1 MCSLREM
8 LYSAAKKIA
17 QSSGGVFGTSVQMQ
31 AAYLEE
37 VGEATDLLDRS
48 YKQYKCQRWLKKRS
62 TNIITDLVSIPLILY
77 YLFKKSEKVINKAD
91 SNVFLSFGIP
101 DSIIPDAAK
110 KEHGEILTVEHV
122 GESIEREDRKII
134 YNLIKQY
141 LFSPEFVL
149 KCLIKTR
156 TYKWAI
162 LSYNPKAIFVS
173 EEYSYT
179 SSYLTY
185 YCHRHNIKHI
195 CMMHGEKLYY
205 IRDSFFEFDRFY
217 IWDKYYADLFIKL
230 KATPEQF
237 EVAIP
242 PAIRLVGDY
251 SINTDYTYYL
261 ANEDTNAVEKIID
274 CLKQLK
280 IQGKK
285 VRVRP
290 HPRYTSSKA
299 IGCVKN
305 NGILIEDL
313 SKVSIEESLLTTKN
327 AISLYSTVLNQAVFN
342 NIGTVIDDVSDV
354 EKYKKLRELMYRFSD
369 DKRLRRLSEI
379 L

>member
-1 MCSLREM
+1 MGSLRER

-17 QSSGGVFGTSVQMQ
+17 QDSGGAFGTSVQMQ
-31 AAYLEE
+31 AAYLEKI
-37 VGEATDLLDRS
+37 GEATDLLDRS
-48 YKQYKCQRWLKKRS
+48 FKQYKCQRWLKKRS
-62 TNIITDLVSIPLILY
+62 TNVITDLASIPLIFY
-77 YLFKKSEKVINKAD
+77 YLFKKSDKIINEAD

-110 KEHGEILTVEHV
+110 KEYGEILTVEHV
-122 GESIEREDRKII
+122 GEAIEKEDRKII
-134 YNLIKQY
+134 YILFKQY
-141 LFSPEFVL
+141 LFSPEFIL

-156 TYKWAI
+156 AYKWAI

-185 YCHRHNIKHI
+185 YCHRRNIKHI

-217 IWDKYYADLFIKL
+217 IWDKYYADLFVKL
-230 KATPEQF
+230 KAALGQF
-237 EVAIP
+237 EVAVP
-242 PAIRLVGDY
+242 PAIKFEGDY
-251 SINTDYTYYL
+251 YIYTDYTYYL
-261 ANEDTNAVEKIID
+261 SNEDMNAVEKIID
-274 CLKQLK
+274 CLKQFE

-285 VRVRP
+285 VRARP
-290 HPRYTSSKA
+290 HPRYTSSEVIKR
-299 IGCVKN
+299 IKDN
-305 NGILIEDL
+305 NILIEDL

-342 NIGTVIDDVSDV
+342 NVGTVIDDVSNV

-369 DKRLRRLSEI
+369 DKRIQRLSEI

>member
-1 MCSLREM
+1 
-8 LYSAAKKIA
+8 
-17 QSSGGVFGTSVQMQ
+17 
-31 AAYLEE
+31 
-37 VGEATDLLDRS
+37 
-48 YKQYKCQRWLKKRS
+48 
-62 TNIITDLVSIPLILY
+62 
-77 YLFKKSEKVINKAD
+77 
-91 SNVFLSFGIP
+91 
-101 DSIIPDAAK
+101 
-110 KEHGEILTVEHV
+110 
-122 GESIEREDRKII
+122 
-134 YNLIKQY
+134 
-141 LFSPEFVL
+141 
-149 KCLIKTR
+149 
-156 TYKWAI
+156 
-162 LSYNPKAIFVS
+162 
-173 EEYSYT
+173 
-179 SSYLTY
+179 
-185 YCHRHNIKHI
+185 
-195 CMMHGEKLYY
+195 MHGEKLYY

-342 NIGTVIDDVSDV
+342 NIGTVIDDVSNV

>member
-1 MCSLREM
+1 MGSLQEM

-17 QSSGGVFGTSVQMQ
+17 QSSGGVFGTTVQMQ
-31 AAYLEE
+31 AAYLEK

-62 TNIITDLVSIPLILY
+62 TNIITDLASIPLIFY
-77 YLFKKSEKVINKAD
+77 YLFKKSDQIINMAD

-110 KEHGEILTVEHV
+110 KEYGEILTVERV
-122 GESIEREDRKII
+122 GESIEKKDRKVI
-134 YNLIKQY
+134 YNLIKQH
-141 LFSPEFVL
+141 LFSPEFIL

-156 TYKWAI
+156 IYKWAI

-217 IWDKYYADLFIKL
+217 IWDKYYADLFIRL
-230 KATPEQF
+230 KATPKQF

-242 PAIRLVGDY
+242 LAIKLEGNY

-261 ANEDTNAVEKIID
+261 TNEDMNTVEKIID
-274 CLKQLK
+274 CLKQLE

-285 VRVRP
+285 VCVRP
-290 HPRYTSSKA
+290 HPRYTSSEATERIKD
-299 IGCVKN
+299 N
-305 NGILIEDL
+305 NILIEDL
-313 SKVSIEESLLTTKN
+313 GKVSIEESLLTTKN

-342 NIGTVIDDVSDV
+342 NIGTVIDDVSNI

-369 DKRLRRLSEI
+369 DKRIRRLSEI